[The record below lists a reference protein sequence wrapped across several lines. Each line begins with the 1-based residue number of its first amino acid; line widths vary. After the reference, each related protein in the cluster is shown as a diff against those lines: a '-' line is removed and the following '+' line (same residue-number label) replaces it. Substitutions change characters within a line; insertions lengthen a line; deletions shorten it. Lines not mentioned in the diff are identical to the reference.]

1 MINITCVS
9 DSRVLFCESKSKDF
23 SPVKL
28 MTNHL
33 WNGRHFIYIEGG
45 APDRGRL
52 CDHSITLNHSMYR
65 QLVTYWLIDYR
76 SRHVVEW
83 VTSCSRCLRG
93 STHFTETGWWDAHT
107 AFSRTDHHWTFP
119 WNISGRLC
127 IIVMFALFA
136 VSIIIVNVDDTVMC
150 FTDGFRGRPPAP
162 SSDQNF
168 LDFMRFLLFL

>member
-9 DSRVLFCESKSKDF
+9 ERTVLFCESKSKDF

-33 WNGRHFIYIEGG
+33 WNERHFIFIEGG
-45 APDRGRL
+45 APDRGRPF
-52 CDHSITLNHSMYR
+52 DQSITLNHSMYR

-93 STHFTETGWWDAHT
+93 STHFTERGYLQHGEP
-107 AFSRTDHHWTFP
+107 RTQRSLNLT
-119 WNISGRLC
+119 
-127 IIVMFALFA
+127 
-136 VSIIIVNVDDTVMC
+136 T
-150 FTDGFRGRPPAP
+150 TGRPRQTSQVGCVHYCHGRFVCCRLL
-162 SSDQNF
+162 SSTAMSQSWVPLTD
-168 LDFMRFLLFL
+168 LGGTLPLLLRTKIF